1 MAGCQVKS
9 LHRLPQVF
17 GWLVIGLVLAAC
29 SAIEKGTGVL
39 AGAGKISESDR
50 QAIVKTSSAV
60 RSTFSEITEEEE
72 YYIGRGVAALVLA
85 QYPVYHN
92 DGLTRYVNTVG
103 QSVAAFSDRPETY
116 AGYHFVILDSAE
128 VNALAAPGGFVFV
141 TRGLVKRCSNEEML
155 AAVLAHEVGHVA
167 AKHGLQSIKK
177 SRLIDA
183 FKVIGQQAAERY
195 GPEQLSQLT
204 TIFEGA
210 LGDVVDTLIVRGYDR
225 KYEYEADDLAVK
237 YAAATGYSP
246 QGLSDFLQTMVGD
259 HGAEQGKG
267 WFKTHPSAGD
277 RIDRVKAKIA
287 SLSNVPLAF
296 AARTQRFQESV
307 KGI

>member
-1 MAGCQVKS
+1 MKSFARSAQVLAG
-9 LHRLPQVF
+9 LT
-17 GWLVIGLVLAAC
+17 IGLVLASC
-29 SAIEKGTGVL
+29 SAIEQGTGVL
-39 AGAGKISESDR
+39 AGAGKISEKDR

-60 RSTFSEITEEEE
+60 RSTFAEITEEEE

-92 DGLTRYVNTVG
+92 EGLTRYVNTVG

-116 AGYHFVILDSAE
+116 AGYHFVVLDSPE
-128 VNALAAPGGFVFV
+128 VNALAAPGGFVFI
-141 TRGLVKRCSNEEML
+141 TRGLVRRCSNEEML

-210 LGDVVDTLIVRGYDR
+210 LGDVVDTLIIRGYDR
-225 KYEYEADDLAVK
+225 KYEYEADGLAVK
-237 YAAATGYSP
+237 YVAATGYSP
-246 QGLSDFLQTMVGD
+246 QGLPDFLQTMVGD

-277 RIDRVKAKIA
+277 RIDRVKARI
-287 SLSNVPLAF
+287 SSMSNVPQALPV
-296 AARTQRFQESV
+296 RTQRFQQNV
-307 KGI
+307 KGV

>member
-1 MAGCQVKS
+1 MKTLRRFPKIVGVLLAGA
-9 LHRLPQVF
+9 L
-17 GWLVIGLVLAAC
+17 LASC
-29 SAIEKGTGVL
+29 SAIEKGTNVL
-39 AGAGKISESDR
+39 AGTGKISEKDR
-50 QAIVKTSSAV
+50 TAIVKTSTAA
-60 RSTFSEITEEEE
+60 RSTFAEITEQEE

-116 AGYHFVILDSAE
+116 AGYHFVILDSDDI
-128 VNALAAPGGFVFV
+128 NALAAPGGFVFV
-141 TRGLVKRCSNEEML
+141 TRGLLRRCVNEEML

-183 FKVIGQQAAERY
+183 FKVIGQQAAQRY

-204 TIFEGA
+204 TIFEGT
-210 LGDVVDTLIVRGYDR
+210 LGDVVDTLILRGYDR
-225 KYEYEADDLAVK
+225 KYEYEADDMAVK

-246 QGLSDFLQTMVGD
+246 QGLADFLQTMTGG

-267 WFKTHPSAGD
+267 WFKTHPAAGE
-277 RIDRVKAKIA
+277 RLDRVKAKITSMGA
-287 SLSNVPLAF
+287 VPQIVPV
-296 AARTQRFQESV
+296 RTQRFQQSL

>member
-1 MAGCQVKS
+1 MKT
-9 LHRLPQVF
+9 LHRLPQVL
-17 GWLVIGLVLAAC
+17 GGLLIGLLLASC
-29 SAIEKGTGVL
+29 SAIEKGTDML
-39 AGAGKISESDR
+39 AGAGKISERDR
-50 QAIVKTSSAV
+50 KAIVKTSAAV
-60 RSTFSEITEEEE
+60 RSTFSDITEEEE

-92 DGLTRYVNTVG
+92 DGLTRYINTVG
-103 QSVAAFSDRPETY
+103 QSVVAFSDRPETY
-116 AGYHFVILDSAE
+116 AGYHFVILDSDE

-141 TRGLVKRCSNEEML
+141 TRGLLRRCTNEEML

-183 FKVIGQQAAERY
+183 FKLIGQQAAERY

-210 LGDVVDTLIVRGYDR
+210 LGDVVDTLIIRGYDR
-225 KYEYEADDLAVK
+225 KYEYEADDMAVK
-237 YAAATGYSP
+237 YVAASGYSP

-267 WFKTHPSAGD
+267 WFKTHPSAGE
-277 RIDRVKAKIA
+277 RVDRVKAKITSMGA
-287 SLSNVPLAF
+287 VPQIVS
-296 AARTQRFQESV
+296 ARTQRFQQSM

>member
-1 MAGCQVKS
+1 MKT
-9 LHRLPQVF
+9 LHRLPQVL
-17 GWLVIGLVLAAC
+17 GGLLIGLLLASC
-29 SAIEKGTGVL
+29 SAIEKGTDML
-39 AGAGKISESDR
+39 AGAGKISERDR
-50 QAIVKTSSAV
+50 KAIVKTSAAV
-60 RSTFSEITEEEE
+60 RSTFSDITEEEE

-85 QYPVYHN
+85 QYPAYHN
-92 DGLTRYVNTVG
+92 DSLTRYINTVG
-103 QSVAAFSDRPETY
+103 QSVVAFSDRPETY
-116 AGYHFVILDSAE
+116 AGYHFVILDSDE

-141 TRGLVKRCSNEEML
+141 TRGLLRRCTNEEML

-210 LGDVVDTLIVRGYDR
+210 LGDVVDTLIIRGYDR
-225 KYEYEADDLAVK
+225 KYEYEADDMAVK
-237 YAAATGYSP
+237 YVAATGYSP
-246 QGLSDFLQTMVGD
+246 QGLADFLQTMVGD

-267 WFKTHPSAGD
+267 WFKTHPPAD
-277 RIDRVKAKIA
+277 QRVERVKTKIA
-287 SLSNVPLAF
+287 SMGGVPQIVP
-296 AARTQRFQESV
+296 ARTQRFQQSM